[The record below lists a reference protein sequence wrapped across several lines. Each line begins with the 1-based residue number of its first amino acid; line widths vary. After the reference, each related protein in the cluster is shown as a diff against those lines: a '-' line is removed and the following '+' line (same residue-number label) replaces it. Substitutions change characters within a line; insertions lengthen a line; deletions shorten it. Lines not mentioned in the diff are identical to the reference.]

1 MRNLFAVP
9 DLENVSRET
18 MARLTTYVAL
28 LEKWNR
34 RINLIAPATTEDIWN
49 RHIRDALQLY
59 PMANTAQNW
68 ADLGSGGGLPGLVV
82 AIQAVEL
89 GGPAMVLIE
98 SDQRKAAF
106 LRQVIQQLDLK
117 ARVATDR
124 IESLESLNTQ
134 VVSARALAPLPKLLG
149 YVARHLASD
158 GKALLPKGRSWKSEL
173 SDAQQRWTFDHKVW
187 QSRTDPEA
195 AILEITN
202 LEPA

>member
-28 LEKWNR
+28 LEKWNC

-59 PMANTAQNW
+59 PMAKTAQKW

-89 GGPAMVLIE
+89 GGPDMVLIE

-117 ARVATDR
+117 ARVAIDR
-124 IESLESLNTQ
+124 IESLEPLNTQ

-173 SDAQQRWTFDHKVW
+173 SNAQQRWTFDYKVW

-195 AILEITN
+195 AILEITY

>member
-1 MRNLFAVP
+1 
-9 DLENVSRET
+9 

-28 LEKWNR
+28 LEKWNC

-59 PMANTAQNW
+59 PMAKTAQKW

-89 GGPAMVLIE
+89 GGPDMVLIE

-117 ARVATDR
+117 ARVAIDR
-124 IESLESLNTQ
+124 IESLEPLNTQ

-173 SDAQQRWTFDHKVW
+173 SNAQQRWTFDYKVW

-195 AILEITN
+195 AILEITY